1 MKTEPEAREVERGDA
16 VLSSSEIPN
25 DDEPCDPQNPRF
37 WSPWK
42 KRCLLFTLCVAA
54 LLTDWGMTWGSPLFI
69 AQAAT
74 WKMTPAD
81 VSASLSGGIFLQ
93 GAGGLF
99 AVPFTQ
105 RYGR

>member
-1 MKTEPEAREVERGDA
+1 MKSEFEARDPGGDTP
-16 VLSSSEIPN
+16 VISISNSPN
-25 DDEPCDPQNPRF
+25 HEEPYNSQNPRF

-42 KRCLLFTLCVAA
+42 KRSLLFTLCIAA
-54 LLTDWGMTWGSPLFI
+54 LLTDWGMTWGSPLFL
-69 AQAAT
+69 AQAET
-74 WKMTPAD
+74 WKMTPVD
-81 VSASLSGGIFLQ
+81 VSASLSGGVFLQ